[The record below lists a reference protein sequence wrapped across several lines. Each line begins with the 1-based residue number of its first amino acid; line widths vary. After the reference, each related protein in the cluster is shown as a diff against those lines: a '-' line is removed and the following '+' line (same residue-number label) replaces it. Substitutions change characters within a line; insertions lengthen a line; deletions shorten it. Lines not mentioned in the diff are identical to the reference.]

1 MSVRNLYPQQ
11 RPTLN
16 LNFAQSKILDP
27 RITFTRT
34 STATYVDEDGFIKT
48 ADNDVARF
56 DHDPVTGECLGLL
69 IEEGRTNYFHG
80 TQTGSGGTVSDG
92 TATGADG
99 VIAKKFVPNAGNV
112 SFPSINSRTNYSIP
126 AGSQVNGATID
137 ISFSGYIS
145 ALASDLYTPDI
156 VIQIDTGGS
165 SNFAFAELLPNLS
178 NGTVWSKGGIGV
190 NGITELIAPQI
201 TLMPFGMYKITWSI
215 RYTQGATIRNTVGFY
230 LQCRE
235 KGVSSPSNTG
245 TYVADGVNGFQ
256 YSCLQYE
263 IGAFPTSFIPTT
275 TSSVSRNPDNAYIE
289 GTEFSK
295 FYNLSE
301 GTVFC
306 SFSSPTPYGRTNAT
320 PFVFSINK
328 NTIGWGHYV
337 SSGGSSISLFRD
349 PSNVNIAFL
358 NTAGSP
364 TVVTTDQIRKLSVG
378 YKLDDFVQY
387 VNVGNGIISER
398 TDSLGQVRSNINTL
412 DFNPQHSGLQCFGG
426 HIQKFVYYP
435 TKFTNTQIRNLAL

>member
-48 ADNDVARF
+48 VDNDVARF
-56 DHDPVTGECLGLL
+56 DFDPVTGECLGLL
-69 IEEGRTNYFHG
+69 IEEQRTNSINNNTMVGALVG
-80 TQTGSGGTVSDG
+80 TPGTPPTSWGIGTNNAELTHSIVGVGVESGISYIDVRVSGTVTASRACDIQQAPDITASNG
-92 TATGADG
+92 QTWTHSVYLRQVGGSQTNITDIRIQGNVYSSTAYLTTPWFHAVPVTTESLITQRRVFTATLVGE
-99 VIAKKFVPNAGNV
+99 
-112 SFPSINSRTNYSIP
+112 
-126 AGSQVNGATID
+126 TI
-137 ISFSGYIS
+137 
-145 ALASDLYTPDI
+145 TR
-156 VIQIDTGGS
+156 VR
-165 SNFAFAELLPNLS
+165 
-178 NGTVWSKGGIGV
+178 
-190 NGITELIAPQI
+190 
-201 TLMPFGMYKITWSI
+201 PFIKITTASSGI
-215 RYTQGATIRNTVGFY
+215 VDFTLRIGMPQLELGSFATS
-230 LQCRE
+230 L
-235 KGVSSPSNTG
+235 
-245 TYVADGVNGFQ
+245 
-256 YSCLQYE
+256 
-263 IGAFPTSFIPTT
+263 IPTEGST
-275 TSSVSRNPDNAYIE
+275 KIRTPDNAYIE
-289 GTEFSK
+289 GTLFNQ

-301 GTVFC
+301 GSVFC

-320 PFVFSINK
+320 PFVFSIDR

-349 PSNVNIAFL
+349 PTGTNVAFL

-378 YKLDDFVQY
+378 YKQNDFVQY
-387 VNVGNGIISER
+387 VNVGNGVISER
-398 TDSLGQVRSNINTL
+398 TDPSGQVRTDINAFA
-412 DFNPQHSGLQCFGG
+412 FNPQHSGLRRFGG